1 MFVYEYTVCIHRYVT
16 LTWLRLTLRKHKK
29 HTAMMLAATMK
40 LTTTPT
46 KITKMMT
53 YSLLER
59 STGMMTVVLTEWL
72 PAHKSQENTYVY
84 LEVSLSQH
92 SMRIV

>member
-1 MFVYEYTVCIHRYVT
+1 
-16 LTWLRLTLRKHKK
+16 
-29 HTAMMLAATMK
+29 MMIAATMK

-72 PAHKSQENTYVY
+72 PAPDAENNDDQLLKFMA
-84 LEVSLSQH
+84 LENLIETLVSMKFS
-92 SMRIV
+92 